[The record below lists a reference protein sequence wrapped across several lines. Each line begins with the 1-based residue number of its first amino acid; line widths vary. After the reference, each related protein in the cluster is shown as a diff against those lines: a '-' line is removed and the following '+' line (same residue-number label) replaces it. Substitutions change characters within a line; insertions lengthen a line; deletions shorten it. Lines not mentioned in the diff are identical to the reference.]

1 MTFIGADGS
10 IGEGQ
15 PVALSPADHGLD
27 CVTEEPAC
35 RSVIAEFARPLQVFP
50 GDLEGVLKQLGKRN
64 DHGPKTNSN
73 YARSI
78 SASLALTEYMLTK
91 GCPPRYMIAG
101 N

>member
-15 PVALSPADHGLD
+15 SVALPPADHGLD
-27 CVTEEPAC
+27 GITEKPAC

-64 DHGPKTNSN
+64 DHGPKTNSS

-78 SASLALTEYMLTK
+78 AALRALSEYMFTK
-91 GCPPRYMIAG
+91 
-101 N
+101 

>member
-1 MTFIGADGS
+1 MTFIGADGA

-27 CVTEEPAC
+27 GVTEEPAC

-78 SASLALTEYMLTK
+78 SASLALSEYMLIK

>member
-1 MTFIGADGS
+1 MLIGADGA
-10 IGEGQ
+10 IGQDQ
-15 PVALSPADHGLD
+15 PAALTPTDHGLD
-27 CVTEEPAC
+27 GVAEKPAC
-35 RSVIAEFARPLQVFP
+35 VRAVAQFARSLEVFP

-78 SASLALTEYMLTK
+78 SASLALSEYMLTK